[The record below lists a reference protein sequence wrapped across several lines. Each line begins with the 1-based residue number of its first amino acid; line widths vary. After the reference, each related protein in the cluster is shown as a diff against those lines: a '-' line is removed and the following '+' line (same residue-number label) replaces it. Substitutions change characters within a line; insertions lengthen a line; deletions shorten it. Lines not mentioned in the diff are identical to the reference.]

1 VRFFCFLF
9 ELNAWFAHHSVCV
22 ESQVPSAKGKGLLGL
37 VLGIIT
43 LALYLPSLR
52 HGFLDYDDQQYV
64 TENPHVR
71 GGLTIKGFTWAFG
84 CHASNWHPLT
94 WLSHML
100 DCQFYGLHPAGHHLT
115 NVLLHTANTLLLFL
129 VLNQMTGAMWRSW
142 FVAALFG
149 WHPLHVE
156 SVAWVAER
164 KDVLCGLF
172 WMATLWAYGRY
183 ATSESCGKEKL
194 EIRNPKSKGNPK
206 IWYSLTLFI
215 FALALMSKPMA
226 VTLPFVLLLL
236 DYWPLKRI
244 QLPVTNYQLL
254 FRLMLEKIPFFV
266 LSAVACVLTV
276 VAQTKGYAVVSTA
289 GLPISTR
296 VTHALVSYLYY
307 LGAMCVPR
315 HLAVYYPYQTGA
327 SAMQFVAASVVLALL
342 TAIAVRFG
350 RRKPY
355 LLIGWLWFLGT
366 LVPVI
371 GLIQVGDQAWAD
383 RYTYLPLVGL
393 FVAVVWGICQEF
405 QGLAPANEFSD
416 MAPVCVVIGIGT
428 ALLTLTSLQ
437 LRYWKSTRTLFE
449 HTMAVTRRNY
459 MAMTLLG
466 SLSAKEGKLDEA
478 IEHYKTA
485 LSWKPGYPEVHF
497 FLGNALDKQGKL
509 EQAIGEYKLAL
520 WSRPLQEQT
529 HIFLGA
535 ALAKQ
540 RKFDE
545 ATSHYIA
552 ALKLNPESAVAH
564 NNLARIFQTEGRLD
578 EAMEHY
584 AAAVKCDSG
593 LAQAHNN
600 LGVLLLARG
609 NPTEGVRELREALRL
624 NPGDLETEYN
634 LATALNQQGQWSEA
648 ADLLTKIVTRA
659 PNDPNAHYQL
669 GVALSHLHQTREA
682 MSHYAGALLIQ
693 QDFPDALD
701 ALAWLLAT
709 APSPEIRNGAQ
720 AVGMAERACELTG
733 QRDARKL
740 KTLAAAYAEV
750 GDFPKAI
757 AAATNA
763 LNSAINGGRTNL
775 AKECQAMLTNFIAA
789 KPWRE

>member
-1 VRFFCFLF
+1 
-9 ELNAWFAHHSVCV
+9 
-22 ESQVPSAKGKGLLGL
+22 LLGL
-37 VLGIIT
+37 VLGIVT
-43 LALYLPSLR
+43 LALYLPALR
-52 HGFLDYDDQQYV
+52 HDFLDYDDQQYV

-71 GGLTIKGFTWAFG
+71 AGLTLKGLFWAFG

-100 DCQFYGLHPAGHHLT
+100 DCQIYGLHPAGHHLA
-115 NVLLHTANTLLLFL
+115 NVLLHTANTVLLFL
-129 VLNQMTGAMWRSW
+129 VLDQMTGATWRSW
-142 FVAALFG
+142 LVAALFG
-149 WHPLHVE
+149 WHPVHVE

-164 KDVLCGLF
+164 KDVLCGFF

-183 ATSESCGKEKL
+183 ATSEVRGKEG
-194 EIRNPKSKGNPK
+194 RPK
-206 IWYSLTLFI
+206 IWYLLALFT

-244 QLPVTNYQLL
+244 QSPITNYKLL
-254 FRLMLEKIPFFV
+254 FRLVLEKAPFLALTV
-266 LSAVACVLTV
+266 VACVLTII
-276 VAQTKGYAVVSTA
+276 AQTKDYAVVSTA
-289 GLPISTR
+289 GLPVSTR
-296 VTHALVSYLYY
+296 ITHALVSYLHY
-307 LGAMCVPR
+307 LGATFLPR
-315 HLAVYYPYQTGA
+315 HLAVYYPYQT
-327 SAMQFVAASVVLALL
+327 VLPAAQLVLAGVVLALL
-342 TAIAVRFG
+342 TAVAVWFG
-350 RRKPY
+350 RRKPC
-355 LLIGWLWFLGT
+355 LLVGWLWFLGT

-393 FVAVVWGICQEF
+393 FVAMVWTISDVFQRYVSRDNAGSGAVGTPRPTLTAVVGR
-405 QGLAPANEFSD
+405 GVLT
-416 MAPVCVVIGIGT
+416 APVIAAVAIGVT
-428 ALLTLTSLQ
+428 LLTLTSLQ
-437 LRYWKSTRTLFE
+437 LRYWKDTRTLFE
-449 HTMAVTRRNY
+449 HTMAVTRNNY
-459 MAMTLLG
+459 MAITLLG

-509 EQAIGEYKLAL
+509 EQAIAEYKLAL

-545 ATSHYIA
+545 ASSHYIA

-564 NNLARIFQTEGRLD
+564 NNLARLFQTEGQLN

-584 AAAVKCDSG
+584 SAAIKGDPNF
-593 LAQAHNN
+593 AQAHNN
-600 LGVLLLARG
+600 LGVLLLTWG
-609 NPTEGVRELREALRL
+609 NIAEGVRELHDALRL
-624 NPGDLETEYN
+624 NPGDLETEHN

-648 ADLLTKIVTRA
+648 ADLLTKIVSDV

-669 GVALSHLHQTREA
+669 GVALSHLHKTREA
-682 MSHYAGALLIQ
+682 MSHYASALLMQ

-701 ALAWLLAT
+701 GLAWILAT
-709 APSPEIRNGAQ
+709 ASPPEIRNGVQ
-720 AVGMAERACELTG
+720 AVGMAERACRLTS
-733 QRDARKL
+733 QKDATKL

-750 GDFPKAI
+750 GNFPSAL
-757 AAATNA
+757 ATATNA
-763 LNSAINGGRTNL
+763 LNSAITAGRTNL
-775 AKECQAMLTNFIAA
+775 AQECQAMLTNFTAA

>member
-1 VRFFCFLF
+1 
-9 ELNAWFAHHSVCV
+9 V
-22 ESQVPSAKGKGLLGL
+22 ESQVPTAKGKSLLGV
-37 VLGIIT
+37 VLGVVT

-71 GGLTIKGFTWAFG
+71 AGLTIKGFIWAFG

-100 DCQFYGLHPAGHHLT
+100 DCQLYGLQPAGHHLT
-115 NVLLHTANTLLLFL
+115 NVVLHAANTVLLFL
-129 VLNQMTGAMWRSW
+129 VWNRMAGSMWRSW
-142 FVAALFG
+142 LVAALFG

-156 SVAWVAER
+156 SVAWVSER
-164 KDVLCGLF
+164 KDVLSAFFFMLTLGTYAKYVSSVECGV
-172 WMATLWAYGRY
+172 W
-183 ATSESCGKEKL
+183 SVEGKKVVQS
-194 EIRNPKSKGNPK
+194 PKSNVQNSLV
-206 IWYSLTLFI
+206 WYVISLLF
-215 FALALMSKPMA
+215 FALGLMSKPMV

-244 QLPVTNYQLL
+244 QLAVTSYQLL
-254 FRLMLEKIPFFV
+254 FRLLLEKIPFFV
-266 LSAVACVLTV
+266 LTAVACVLTL

-289 GLPISTR
+289 GLPTLTR
-296 VTHALVSYLYY
+296 LTHALVSYLHY
-307 LGAMCVPR
+307 LGATFLPR
-315 HLAVYYPYQTGA
+315 HLAVYYPYQTF
-327 SAMQFVAASVVLALL
+327 MPAAEVVTAGVVLALL

-350 RRKPY
+350 RQQPH
-355 LLIGWLWFLGT
+355 LLVGWLWFLGM

-383 RYTYLPLVGL
+383 RYAYLPLVGL
-393 FVAVVWGICQEF
+393 FVAIVW
-405 QGLAPANEFSD
+405 AAANMQQSSGAVGTPRPTP
-416 MAPVCVVIGIGT
+416 MMVGRGVPTAPVIVVIGIGV

-449 HTMAVTRRNY
+449 HTMAVTRSNY
-459 MAMTLLG
+459 MAITLLG
-466 SLSAKEGKLDEA
+466 SLSAKERKLDEA
-478 IEHYKTA
+478 IDHYKTA
-485 LSWKPGYPEVHF
+485 LSWKPAYPEVHF
-497 FLGNALDKQGKL
+497 FLGNALDQQGKL
-509 EQAIGEYKLAL
+509 EQAIGEYKQAL

-529 HIFLGA
+529 HIFLGI

-564 NNLARIFQTEGRLD
+564 NNLARVLQTEGRLD

-584 AAAVKCDSG
+584 SAAVKYSPG

-609 NPTEGVRELREALRL
+609 NGTEGVRELREALRS

-669 GVALSHLHQTREA
+669 GVAFSHLLKTRDA
-682 MSHYAGALLIQ
+682 MSHYASALLIQ

-709 APSPEIRNGAQ
+709 APSSGTRNGVQ
-720 AVGMAERACELTG
+720 AVGMAERACQLTE
-733 QRDARKL
+733 QKDASKL

-750 GDFPKAI
+750 GNFPNAI